1 MISLF
6 GFLSRME
13 LSMFIHKVTYLMSRD
28 DLMKFMSL
36 IFCGLLVATSLSAQ
50 AKLDSLLNELDH
62 VVVKEKEYTV
72 RKENYLDKLKEQLKN
87 QNLTK
92 ESQYSIYQS
101 LAHEYEAFICDSAIA
116 YATQALEIA
125 TNLQNTRWVNDSKIQ
140 LARGEAKAG
149 MFSKTIEILESISRE
164 DLKHYQLIDYYKTY
178 IDVYIY
184 MIEYNDGYDLTELI
198 LKKEICQ
205 DSLIQIVD
213 TTTFEYATRYGFYCI
228 ETGKLATAEKILL
241 SYYPKVQP
249 DTKECAEITSIL
261 SFLYE
266 RTGDKERAKEYLAI
280 SAISDIKASVKENIS
295 LRDLAFI
302 LFNNDVDI
310 NRANQ
315 YIKKS
320 LDDAN
325 FYNARL
331 RNIQIAKMLPIIDKA
346 YQLERERQRDR
357 LRILLATVSVLSIIL
372 LVVILF
378 VVKQIKKVAKA
389 KKHIEEINA
398 RLNELNVALQ
408 DVNKQ
413 LKQTNLSLAESNHIK
428 ELFIS
433 SFLEICTEYIEK
445 LDAFKGMVN
454 RKVKAGQIT
463 DILKLTSKTE
473 NSVLELK
480 ELYANFDN
488 AFLNIYPSFIEEFN
502 GILRPEERY
511 PTTEDKSLN
520 QELRVFA
527 LIKLGIKDINKIAVF
542 LHYTPRTVYNYRSKI
557 KSKALNTDED
567 FEEKV
572 KRLCQDSF

>member
-1 MISLF
+1 M
-6 GFLSRME
+6 G
-13 LSMFIHKVTYLMSRD
+13 RD
-28 DLMKFMSL
+28 VLMKFMSL
-36 IFCGLLVATSLSAQ
+36 IVCSLLVATSLPAQ
-50 AKLDSLLNELDH
+50 TRLDSLLNELDN
-62 VVVKEKEYTV
+62 VIVKEKEYTV
-72 RKENYLDKLKEQLKN
+72 RKENYLDNLKEQLRN
-87 QNLTK
+87 QNLPK
-92 ESQYSIYQS
+92 ESQYSIFQS
-101 LAHEYEAFICDSAIA
+101 LAHEYETFICDSAIA
-116 YATQALEIA
+116 YATRALDMAI
-125 TNLQNTRWVNDSKIQ
+125 NLQNAGWVNDSKIQ

-149 MFSKTIEILESISRE
+149 MFSKTIDILNSISRE
-164 DLKHYQLIDYYKTY
+164 DLKHHQLIDYYKTY

-184 MIEYNDGYDLTELI
+184 MIEYNDGYDLADLI
-198 LKKEICQ
+198 VKKEICQ
-205 DSLIQIVD
+205 DSLIQIAD
-213 TTTFEYATRYGFYCI
+213 TATFEYATRYGFRCI
-228 ETGKLATAEKILL
+228 ETGELATAERILL
-241 SYYPKVQP
+241 SYYPKVKQ

-266 RTGDKERAKEYLAI
+266 RMENKEKAKEYLAI
-280 SAISDIKASVKENIS
+280 SAISDIRASVKENIS
-295 LRDLAFI
+295 LRALAFV
-302 LFNNDVDI
+302 LFNSDVDI

-331 RNIQIAKMLPIIDKA
+331 RNIQTAKMLPIIDKA
-346 YQLERERQRDR
+346 YQLDRERQRDR

-378 VVKQIKKVAKA
+378 VVKQMKKLAKA

-413 LKQTNLSLAESNHIK
+413 LKQMNLSLAESNHIK

-445 LDAFKGMVN
+445 LDAFKGTVN

-488 AFLNIYPSFIEEFN
+488 AFLNIYPSFVEEFN
-502 GILRPEERY
+502 RLLRPEERY
-511 PTTEDKSLN
+511 PAIGDKSLN

-527 LIKLGIKDINKIAVF
+527 LIKLGVKDINKIAVF

-557 KSKALNTDED
+557 KSKALNMDED